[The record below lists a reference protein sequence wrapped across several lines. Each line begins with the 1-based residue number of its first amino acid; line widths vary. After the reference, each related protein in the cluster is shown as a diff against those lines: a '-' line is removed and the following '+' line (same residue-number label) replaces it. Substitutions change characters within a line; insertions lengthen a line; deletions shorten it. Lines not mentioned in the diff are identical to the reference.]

1 MYGLN
6 FCCLQE
12 DTKDKGWWEWPLPIR
27 KREPEALADAT
38 AKHKTDIERF
48 IALQYLFDRQWKAVK
63 VHNGISWLSLA
74 RDTTL
79 PFEYVGYLAPQR
91 VMSCIVLT
99 CPNLCQLLTSR
110 D

>member
-1 MYGLN
+1 MLHA
-6 FCCLQE
+6 CLQE

-27 KREPEALADAT
+27 KREPEALTDAT

-63 VHNGISWLSLA
+63 VLNAAALGLSSIPDAL
-74 RDTTL
+74 L
-79 PFEYVGYLAPQR
+79 PVEHVVYLAPPC
-91 VMSCIVLT
+91 VMCCI
-99 CPNLCQLLTSR
+99 